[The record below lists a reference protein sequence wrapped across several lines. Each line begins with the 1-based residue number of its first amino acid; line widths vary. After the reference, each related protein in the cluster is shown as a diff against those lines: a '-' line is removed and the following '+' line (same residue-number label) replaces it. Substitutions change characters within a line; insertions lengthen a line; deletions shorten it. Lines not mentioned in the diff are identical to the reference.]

1 MSIFISLQVVG
12 FWGNVP
18 QNITGESKRPPLIIS
33 CFLHYKRYRSSQSDE
48 NHLLA
53 LCKLF
58 SQLIQIKSFPLQSIS
73 SPDANYFLLCKLSY
87 HPLQINLAIFANYF
101 LTRRN
106 YPWFQRA
113 RPWWTPAHPRSRH
126 LALPLAA
133 AVALWFVAEKAVE
146 GWLQLR
152 ERYHDRLQR

>member
-1 MSIFISLQVVG
+1 MLILISLQVVG

-58 SQLIQIKSFPLQSIS
+58 SQLIQIKSFPFQSIS
-73 SPDANYFLLCKLSY
+73 SPDAN
-87 HPLQINLAIFANYF
+87 PLQIIFSPGETILGFNEPDHDEHPLTPGLATSLSSRSSIVICCRKGC
-101 LTRRN
+101 RRVAAT
-106 YPWFQRA
+106 A
-113 RPWWTPAHPRSRH
+113 RKISR
-126 LALPLAA
+126 
-133 AVALWFVAEKAVE
+133 
-146 GWLQLR
+146 
-152 ERYHDRLQR
+152 

>member
-1 MSIFISLQVVG
+1 MSILISLQVVG

-73 SPDANYFLLCKLSY
+73 SPDAN
-87 HPLQINLAIFANYF
+87 PLQIIFSPGETILGFNEPDHDEHPLSPG
-101 LTRRN
+101 LTTSLG
-106 YPWFQRA
+106 
-113 RPWWTPAHPRSRH
+113 RP
-126 LALPLAA
+126 
-133 AVALWFVAEKAVE
+133 
-146 GWLQLR
+146 
-152 ERYHDRLQR
+152 

>member
-1 MSIFISLQVVG
+1 MSILISLKVVG

-33 CFLHYKRYRSSQSDE
+33 CFLHYKSYHSSQSDE

-73 SPDANYFLLCKLSY
+73 SPDENYFLLCKLSCHPPWNY
-87 HPLQINLAIFANYF
+87 HLIHCKLFSHQAKLSLVSTSQTMMNIHSPQVS
-101 LTRRN
+101 
-106 YPWFQRA
+106 P
-113 RPWWTPAHPRSRH
+113 
-126 LALPLAA
+126 LPLAA
-133 AVALWFVAEKAVE
+133 EVAL
-146 GWLQLR
+146 
-152 ERYHDRLQR
+152 

>member
-1 MSIFISLQVVG
+1 MSILISVQVVG

-58 SQLIQIKSFPLQSIS
+58 SQQIQIKSFPFPLQNIS
-73 SPDANYFLLCKLSY
+73 SPDANYFLLCKLSC
-87 HPLQINLAIFANYF
+87 HPPLEIIILCKLLSHQAKLSLVSTSQTMMNIHS
-101 LTRRN
+101 
-106 YPWFQRA
+106 PQVS
-113 RPWWTPAHPRSRH
+113 P
-126 LALPLAA
+126 LPLAA
-133 AVALWFVAEKAVE
+133 EVALWSVAEKAVE
-146 GWLQLR
+146 GWLQLQ
-152 ERYHDRLQR
+152 ERYHDRLPR

>member
-1 MSIFISLQVVG
+1 MSILISVQVVG

-58 SQLIQIKSFPLQSIS
+58 SQLIQIKSFPFPLQSIS
-73 SPDANYFLLCKLSY
+73 SLSCHPPWKLLS
-87 HPLQINLAIFANYF
+87 HPLQIIFSPGETILGFNEPDHDEHPLTPGLATSLSSRSSIVICCRKGC
-101 LTRRN
+101 RRVAAT
-106 YPWFQRA
+106 A
-113 RPWWTPAHPRSRH
+113 RKISR
-126 LALPLAA
+126 
-133 AVALWFVAEKAVE
+133 
-146 GWLQLR
+146 
-152 ERYHDRLQR
+152 

>member
-1 MSIFISLQVVG
+1 MSILISLQVVG

-73 SPDANYFLLCKLSY
+73 SPDANYFLLCKLPCHPPWKLSS
-87 HPLQINLAIFANYF
+87 HPLQIIFSPGETILGFNEPDHDEHP
-101 LTRRN
+101 LTQVS
-106 YPWFQRA
+106 P
-113 RPWWTPAHPRSRH
+113 
-126 LALPLAA
+126 LPLAA
-133 AVALWFVAEKAVE
+133 EVALWSVAEKAVE
-146 GWLQLR
+146 GWLQLQ
-152 ERYHDRLQR
+152 ERYHDRLPR

>member
-1 MSIFISLQVVG
+1 MSILISLQVVG

-33 CFLHYKRYRSSQSDE
+33 CFLHYKRYRSSQSGE

-73 SPDANYFLLCKLSY
+73 SPDAN
-87 HPLQINLAIFANYF
+87 PLQIIFSPGETILGFNEPDHDEHPLSPG
-101 LTRRN
+101 LTT
-106 YPWFQRA
+106 YHFPQQQQQ
-113 RPWWTPAHPRSRH
+113 HCD
-126 LALPLAA
+126 L
-133 AVALWFVAEKAVE
+133 
-146 GWLQLR
+146 LQK
-152 ERYHDRLQR
+152 RLQKGGCNCKKDITIGCQDKKFLKQLFTV

>member
-1 MSIFISLQVVG
+1 MSILISLQVVG

-33 CFLHYKRYRSSQSDE
+33 CFLHYKRYRSSQSGE

-73 SPDANYFLLCKLSY
+73 SPDAN
-87 HPLQINLAIFANYF
+87 PLQIIFSPGETILGFNEPDHDEHPLTPGLATSLSSRSSIVICCREGC
-101 LTRRN
+101 RRVAAT
-106 YPWFQRA
+106 A
-113 RPWWTPAHPRSRH
+113 RKISR
-126 LALPLAA
+126 
-133 AVALWFVAEKAVE
+133 
-146 GWLQLR
+146 
-152 ERYHDRLQR
+152 